1 MNKDANNIKFD
12 GNVVRWISSNN
23 IPFADTL
30 AGLVAD
36 GVITQNQAQA
46 SVQQKTVEDALAISR
61 YISFREK
68 HGYSE
73 EEIAEIQSEFGD
85 DEVVDV
91 LTGKAII

>member
-1 MNKDANNIKFD
+1 MNKDANNIKLD
-12 GNVVRWISSNN
+12 GNVVRWISNNN

-36 GVITQNQAQA
+36 GVITQQQVQA
-46 SVQQKTVEDALAISR
+46 SVQQKAVEDALAIAR

-68 HGYSE
+68 NGYSKE
-73 EEIAEIQSEFGD
+73 ELAEIKSEFGN

>member
-30 AGLVAD
+30 AGLLAD
-36 GVITQNQAQA
+36 GVITQTQVQA
-46 SVQQKTVEDALAISR
+46 SVKQRSVEDALTIAR

-68 HGYSE
+68 NGYSE
-73 EEIAEIQSEFGD
+73 EELAEIKSEFGD
-85 DEVVDV
+85 EEAVDV